1 MYRLGVAASCA
12 FAIGC
17 ATADNYPGAAEPRYA
32 GVRPA
37 PEARPTPDL
46 LRVVTFNI
54 EYAKRMAPAIRA
66 LREHPM
72 LRAADLLFLQEM
84 DSPSVAAVAE
94 ALGLNYVY
102 YPASHHPGTHRDVG
116 NAVLTPWPI
125 EEDWKVLLPHQ
136 SRILHQGRA
145 AVAARVR
152 IGGRIVR
159 VYSVHFGS
167 PLGVSGGQR
176 RAQAEVVLAH
186 ARQSPDPVVIAGDLN
201 SHGLGRTF
209 VAAGFAWPTDTVGG
223 SRGSLSFDH
232 VFTRGLEP
240 GRSWAG
246 VARDVEA
253 SDHRPVW
260 AVVPFGPG
268 PSGPSP
274 D

>member
-1 MYRLGVAASCA
+1 MHRLGVVAACA
-12 FAIGC
+12 LAMGC

-32 GVRPA
+32 AANA
-37 PEARPTPDL
+37 PSDARPTPTL
-46 LRVVTFNI
+46 LRMVTFNI
-54 EYAKRMAPAIRA
+54 EYAKRMPPAIRA
-66 LREHPM
+66 LRDHPA

-84 DSPSVAAVAE
+84 DAASVAAVAD
-94 ALGLNYVY
+94 ALGLDYVY

-125 EEDWKVLLPHQ
+125 ERDWKVVLPHQ

-152 IGGRIVR
+152 IGTRVVR

-167 PLGVSGGQR
+167 PLGVSGAQR
-176 RAQAEVVLAH
+176 RAQAEVVLAD
-186 ARQSPDPVVIAGDLN
+186 ARQSAEPVVIAGDLN

-209 VAAGFAWPTDTVGG
+209 VAAGFAWPTEKVGG

-232 VFTRGLEP
+232 VFTRGLV
-240 GRSWAG
+240 GGQSWAG

-253 SDHRPVW
+253 SDHRAVW
-260 AVVPFGPG
+260 AVVPFTPG
-268 PSGPSP
+268 SP
-274 D
+274 APPPD